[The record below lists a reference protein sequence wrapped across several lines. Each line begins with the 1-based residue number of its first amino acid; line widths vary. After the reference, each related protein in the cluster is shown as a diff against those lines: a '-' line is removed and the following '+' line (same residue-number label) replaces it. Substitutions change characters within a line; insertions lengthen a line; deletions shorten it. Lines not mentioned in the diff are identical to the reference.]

1 MDWSLLALPGLFIW
15 VSVLALP
22 WRPWSTRES
31 LDARPDRRDLDL
43 SEITVLIPA
52 RNEAFVIADTLI
64 ALARQAPDIK
74 VIIVDDQST
83 DGTASI
89 AREQNLPN
97 LEIIDGQSLP
107 EGWSGK
113 LWALEQGRRLVKT
126 RLVLLLDADIFLK
139 EGTLQTLLE
148 KFHREELDMLSLMAF
163 LRMESFWEKL
173 LMPAFIFFFKLL
185 YPFRISNSSSS
196 AVAAAAGGVI
206 LVNRDI
212 LTRIDAF
219 ACLRGKLIDDCSLA
233 RKVKD
238 HGGRTWVGLTHS
250 AISMRRYERLAVIWE
265 MVSRT
270 AFTQLRQS
278 WLMLLLCT
286 LLMLAAFVLPLLAL
300 AFGAQAILIAL
311 FTLVV
316 MIVCYLPTLHY
327 YCLHPLWSLTLPVTG
342 SIYLLMTWSSAL
354 QTAFRHGTSWK
365 GRHYPAASS
374 K

>member
-15 VSVLALP
+15 LSILALP

-43 SEITVLIPA
+43 SEVTVLIPA

-83 DGTASI
+83 DGTARI
-89 AREQNLPN
+89 ATEQNLPN
-97 LEIIDGQSLP
+97 LEIIDGQPLP

-113 LWALEQGRRLVKT
+113 LWALEQGRRLVKS
-126 RLVLLLDADIFLK
+126 RLVLLLDADICLK
-139 EGTLQTLLE
+139 EDTLQTLLE
-148 KFHREELDMLSLMAF
+148 KFHREGLDMLSLMAS

-185 YPFRISNSSSS
+185 YPFRISNSSST

-206 LVNRDI
+206 LVNQDI
-212 LTRIDAF
+212 MTRIDAF
-219 ACLRGKLIDDCSLA
+219 ACLRGNLIDDCSLA
-233 RKVKD
+233 RKIKD
-238 HGGRTWVGLTHS
+238 QGGKTWIGLTHS
-250 AISMRRYERLAVIWE
+250 AISMRHYVRIGVIWE

-270 AFTQLRQS
+270 AFTQLRHS
-278 WLMLLLCT
+278 WLLLFLCT

-300 AFGAQAILIAL
+300 AFGAQAILISL

-316 MIVCYLPTLHY
+316 MIICYLPTLHY
-327 YCLHPLWSLTLPVTG
+327 YRLHPLWSLTLPVSG
-342 SIYLLMTWSSAL
+342 FLYLLMTWSSGL
-354 QTAFRHGTSWK
+354 QTVFRHGTSWK
-365 GRHYPAASS
+365 GRHYPVTSS

>member
-15 VSVLALP
+15 VSILALP

-43 SEITVLIPA
+43 SEVTVLIPA

-83 DGTASI
+83 DGTARI
-89 AREQNLPN
+89 ATEQNLPN
-97 LEIIDGQSLP
+97 LEIIDGQPLP

-113 LWALEQGRRLVKT
+113 LWALEQGRRLVKS
-126 RLVLLLDADIFLK
+126 RLVLLLDADICLK
-139 EGTLQTLLE
+139 EDTLQTLLE
-148 KFHREELDMLSLMAF
+148 KFHREGLDMLSLMAS

-185 YPFRISNSSSS
+185 YPFRISNSSST

-206 LVNRDI
+206 LVNQDI
-212 LTRIDAF
+212 MTRIDAF
-219 ACLRGKLIDDCSLA
+219 ACLRGNLIDDCSLA
-233 RKVKD
+233 RKIKD
-238 HGGRTWVGLTHS
+238 QGGKTWIGLTHS
-250 AISMRRYERLAVIWE
+250 AISMRHYVRIGVIWE

-270 AFTQLRQS
+270 AFTQLRHS
-278 WLMLLLCT
+278 WLLLFLCT

-300 AFGAQAILIAL
+300 AFGAQAILISL

-316 MIVCYLPTLHY
+316 MIICYLPTLHY
-327 YCLHPLWSLTLPVTG
+327 YRLHPLWSLTLPVSG
-342 SIYLLMTWSSAL
+342 FLYLLMTWSSGL
-354 QTAFRHGTSWK
+354 QTVFRHGTSWK
-365 GRHYPAASS
+365 GRHYPVTSS